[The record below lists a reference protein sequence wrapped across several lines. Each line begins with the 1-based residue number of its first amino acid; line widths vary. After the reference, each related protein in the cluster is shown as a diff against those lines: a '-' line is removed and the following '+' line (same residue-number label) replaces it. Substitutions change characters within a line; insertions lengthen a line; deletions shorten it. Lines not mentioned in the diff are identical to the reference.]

1 MTVTI
6 QRRGGAFLVRVVDGG
21 RVGEFRN
28 QKRALEFTRRVLG
41 EFQIQEEFNLQLTT
55 QPTTDKQSARGA
67 GPGRALTVSY
77 DSDQDRRAPTSTL

>member
-41 EFQIQEEFNLQLTT
+41 EFQIQEELNLQLP

-77 DSDQDRRAPTSTL
+77 DSDQGRRAPTSTL